1 MIIDAG
7 THPASIDNR
16 NFPNPL
22 FPEDRFYIDCYNDLI
37 TSKQKEWMEFNLHQL
52 ANKDDKLK
60 NDILNLKSMLKL
72 RYSDIDNIMTDI
84 NHKIT
89 EELKDDFINA
99 DKKIWNVINNKYE
112 VKNTNN
118 KNNYK
123 ETKGT
128 KRKIIKNKN
137 KQNNNSEKNNN
148 NDQTNYSSTTIQ
160 NESNLNSNNQI
171 VNINKNST
179 TTKNSNNFQ
188 NNNFTGSN
196 KRFYH
201 HNTNKNNNYTNNS
214 GFNHSSNMDFQ
225 WRNPSNKTQ

>member
-1 MIIDAG
+1 
-7 THPASIDNR
+7 
-16 NFPNPL
+16 L
-22 FPEDRFYIDCYNDLI
+22 FPEDRFYIDCYNDFI

-52 ANKDDKLK
+52 ANKDNKLK
-60 NDILNLKSMLKL
+60 NDILNLKSMIKL

-99 DKKIWNVINNKYE
+99 DKKMRNAINNKYE

-137 KQNNNSEKNNN
+137 KQNNNSENNN
-148 NDQTNYSSTTIQ
+148 NNNNQTNYSSTTIQ

-171 VNINKNST
+171 VNTNKNST
-179 TTKNSNNFQ
+179 TAKNSNNFQ

>member
-1 MIIDAG
+1 
-7 THPASIDNR
+7 
-16 NFPNPL
+16 
-22 FPEDRFYIDCYNDLI
+22 
-37 TSKQKEWMEFNLHQL
+37 MEFNLHQL
-52 ANKDDKLK
+52 ANKDNKLK
-60 NDILNLKSMLKL
+60 NDILNLKSMIKL

-148 NDQTNYSSTTIQ
+148 NDQTNYSSITIQ
-160 NESNLNSNNQI
+160 NESNLNSHNQI
-171 VNINKNST
+171 NTNKNST
-179 TTKNSNNFQ
+179 TSKNSNNFQ
-188 NNNFTGSN
+188 NNNLTGSD

-225 WRNPSNKTQ
+225 WRNSSNKTQ